1 MALINCPSCR
11 TKISTIAE
19 ACPNCGFAM
28 KKDGKA
34 NPEEIKLFLKRQL
47 RDRMYILRMFSYVA
61 MSITMI
67 GALPMLWDY
76 IKGLEIGEAVVLKEH
91 WGIYVVA
98 IGFFCYL
105 IIRGTMIYVK
115 SEHRKKWKEANNLI
129 N

>member
-1 MALINCPSCR
+1 
-11 TKISTIAE
+11 
-19 ACPNCGFAM
+19 M